1 MPHQRDL
8 RSWIKYTL
16 TIVLYLGWRG
26 GGEMGVGANS
36 SDNPK
41 KCVILYLVLLIA
53 IHFLHFKLFFLIPV
67 TNGLANYAA
76 TPPSSI
82 SV

>member
-8 RSWIKYTL
+8 RSWTKYAL
-16 TIVLYLGWRG
+16 TILLYLGG
-26 GGEMGVGANS
+26 GGGWVGANS

-41 KCVILYLVLLIA
+41 NCVILYLVLLTA
-53 IHFLHFKLFFLIPV
+53 IHFLNFKLFFLIPV
-67 TNGLANYAA
+67 TNGPANYAA
-76 TPPSSI
+76 SPPTSI